1 MIVYLGHTA
10 HINGNENLKIDFNS
24 MDLNN
29 DSDILFQCLML
40 NAYESLDKRNK
51 MRFST
56 KFIPL
61 HEERRIKM
69 EQKKKTKR

>member
-40 NAYESLDKRNK
+40 TDHLTREMKCVFLRNLFHCMNSGVLK
-51 MRFST
+51 WS
-56 KFIPL
+56 
-61 HEERRIKM
+61 
-69 EQKKKTKR
+69 KKKKLKTKR